1 MQFEEKVESD
11 PEARMFRVRSTCR
24 KGPAITYICQA
35 ETTEQRNRWA
45 GTMSRQLQTQKEFL
59 QALSQPIAYHN
70 KLMKEL

>member
-11 PEARMFRVRSTCR
+11 GDQRMFRVRSTCR
-24 KGPAITYICQA
+24 KGPALTFLCQA
-35 ETTEQRNRWA
+35 DTTEQRNRWT
-45 GTMSRQLQTQKEFL
+45 GTMARQLQTQKEFL